1 MISGHQQQQQ
11 QQQLALESPQSKKPR
26 IVAPTPTRKQSV
38 MESND
43 SATDYLDYEN
53 NSSWD
58 TSASASDFQDFSN
71 LDTSSNHDL
80 HLHNVSSNS
89 DELINNS
96 KSIFESVFRDDLE
109 KERSKNRGQSAA
121 GRNKATKT

>member
-11 QQQLALESPQSKKPR
+11 QQHQQQQLALESPQGKKPR
-26 IVAPTPTRKQSV
+26 IVAPTPTRKQSAL
-38 MESND
+38 ESND
-43 SATDYLDYEN
+43 SVTDYLDYEN
-53 NSSWD
+53 NPSWD

-109 KERSKNRGQSAA
+109 KERR
-121 GRNKATKT
+121 